1 MSNQINKILEVD
13 SVSKSVNGLTILSD
27 ISFTSYNSE
36 VLTIIG
42 ENGSGKTTLLGILL
56 DDFKPTNGS
65 VSYFPDKKK
74 YFNDLGVVYDNQ
86 VIYPFLKVKELI
98 KYFCAVRKVDYTLI
112 EPKIEL
118 FSLSNIADRMIKNL
132 SAGEKQKL
140 SILLSKIHNPKFLIY
155 DEPFSSIDPLI
166 RAEIWNA
173 VNTENTSVI
182 LTTHNWE
189 FAEEI
194 SDRIILLHKGKML
207 SPASSTKKIYNKLPS
222 KKKVVINND
231 LFFNNNFNKL
241 KTLKFYTHK
250 DSVHIFNVDDSF
262 LQELSKVTYNFSVLD
277 VQLKDVYYY
286 LLTYE
291 NTQNTMD

>member
-1 MSNQINKILEVD
+1 MSNQTNKIIEVD
-13 SVSKSVNGLTILSD
+13 SASKSVNGLTILSD
-27 ISFTSYNSE
+27 VTFTSYNSE

-56 DDFKPTNGS
+56 DDFKLSNGS
-65 VSYFPDKKK
+65 VSYFPNKKK
-74 YFNDLGVVYDNQ
+74 FFNNLGVVYDNQ

-98 KYFCAVRKVDYTLI
+98 KYFCAIRKVDYTMI

-118 FSLSNIADRMIKNL
+118 FSLSSIANRMIKNL

-140 SILLSKIHNPKFLIY
+140 SILLSKIHNPQFLIY

-207 SPASSTKKIYNKLPS
+207 CPASSPENIYNKLPS
-222 KKKVVINND
+222 KQKVVISKNVFSNH
-231 LFFNNNFNKL
+231 NFNMLKKL
-241 KTLKFYTHK
+241 RFYTHK
-250 DSVHIFNVDDSF
+250 DTVHIFNVDDSF
-262 LQELSKVTYNFSVLD
+262 LQELSKITYNFSVLD

-286 LLTYE
+286 LIPYG
-291 NTQNTMD
+291 NTQNSVE

>member
-1 MSNQINKILEVD
+1 MSNQTNKIIEVD
-13 SVSKSVNGLTILSD
+13 SASKSVNGLTILSD
-27 ISFTSYNSE
+27 VTFTSYNSE

-56 DDFKPTNGS
+56 DDFKLSNGS
-65 VSYFPDKKK
+65 VSYFPNKKK
-74 YFNDLGVVYDNQ
+74 FFNNLGVVYDNQ

-98 KYFCAVRKVDYTLI
+98 KYFCAIRKVDYTLI

-118 FSLSNIADRMIKNL
+118 FSLSSIEDRMIKNL

-140 SILLSKIHNPKFLIY
+140 SILLSKIHNPQFLIY

-207 SPASSTKKIYNKLPS
+207 CPASSPENIYNKLPS
-222 KKKVVINND
+222 KQKVVISKNVFSNH
-231 LFFNNNFNKL
+231 NFNVLKKL
-241 KTLKFYTHK
+241 RFYTHK
-250 DSVHIFNVDDSF
+250 DTVHIFNVDDSF
-262 LQELSKVTYNFSVLD
+262 LQELSKITYNFSVLD

-286 LLTYE
+286 LLPCG
-291 NTQNTMD
+291 NTQNSVE